1 MKLSFYKYQGTGNDF
16 IMVDD
21 RGEKFDRHDVQLVS
35 RLCDRKFGVGA
46 DGLILIRTG
55 AGYDFEMI
63 YFNPDG
69 TQSMCG
75 NGARCAVAFSHYL
88 GIISGSA
95 EFLAID
101 GPHLGRYNNGEVELG
116 MSPVDG
122 ILREGDDYFV
132 DTGSP
137 HHVRFVDQV
146 RDYPVVEVGRQIR
159 YSDRYSPS
167 GSNVNFVSQT
177 STDQIYVRTYE
188 RGVENETLSCGTG
201 VTASAL
207 VFGFLKGINQ
217 VNIQTPGG
225 NLNVGFIPGT
235 NGGFQS
241 ISLTGPAVQVFQ
253 GTIDLMVKE
262 PSIK

>member
-1 MKLSFYKYQGTGNDF
+1 MKLTFYKYQGTGNDF

-21 RGEKFDRHDVQLVS
+21 RSESFDRHNVHLVS

-46 DGLILIRTG
+46 DGLILIRNKDD
-55 AGYDFEMI
+55 YDFEMI

-75 NGARCAVAFSHYL
+75 NGARCAVAFSHDL

-95 EFLAID
+95 KFLAID
-101 GPHLGRYNNGEVELG
+101 GPHVGRYNNGEVELS

-122 ILREGDDYFV
+122 ILTEGEDYFV

-146 RDYPVVEVGRQIR
+146 KDYSVVEVGRQIR
-159 YSDRYSPS
+159 HSDRYSPS
-167 GSNVNFVSQT
+167 GTNVNFVSQT
-177 STDQIYVRTYE
+177 STDEIYVRTYE
-188 RGVENETLSCGTG
+188 RGVENATLSRGTG
-201 VTASAL
+201 VSPSRR
-207 VFGFLKGINQ
+207 VFGLLNGINQ
-217 VNIQTPGG
+217 INIQTPGG
-225 NLNVGFIPGT
+225 NLSVGFIRGA
-235 NGGFQS
+235 NGGFQR
-241 ISLTGPAVQVFQ
+241 IFLTGPAVQVFQ